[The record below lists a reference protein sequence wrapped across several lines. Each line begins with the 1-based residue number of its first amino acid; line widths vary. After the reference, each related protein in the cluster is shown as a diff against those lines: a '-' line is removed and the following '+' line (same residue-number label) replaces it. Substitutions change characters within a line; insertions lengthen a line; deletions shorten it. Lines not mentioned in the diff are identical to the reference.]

1 VAVTS
6 GDVMPASEVVGPR
19 VVSAVVAEVPA
30 DRLPYGQVVS
40 AMQRVSRGD
49 RARDVASVLLRGGR
63 LAWAFIG
70 VCVAF
75 VIVTSAL
82 AVTSSVVLLLFLAVV
97 LAILLRPIVVWLRR
111 HRVPTALGAIA
122 VVVTLVIAT
131 VAFVWLVIV
140 GIAREWD
147 EIVGQ
152 IQAALTELGI
162 DESAST
168 TITQALEG
176 LAPLIAVG
184 FVAVVVASIDTISG
198 LIAGAVL
205 GVLILYYLLKEG
217 GRFLRAVEQRMLPGR
232 ADQLGF
238 FASDA
243 ATVMRKYWLGRT
255 IVSAVVA
262 TVVGVAAA
270 VMGLPMVPTIT
281 VVTFVGGY
289 IPYIGAFIG
298 GALAVVVAIAE
309 DGLAAGIVMLLV
321 VLVANLVVENMVDPH
336 VTGRTLRVHPLVV
349 LLVTTT
355 GGVLGGL
362 IGLMMAVPMT
372 VIAVR
377 LVRYLE
383 AAFDDDLGR
392 HVSADASTISVD
404 GGSPG

>member
-1 VAVTS
+1 MAVTS

-82 AVTSSVVLLLFLAVV
+82 AVTSSVVLPLFLAVV

-404 GGSPG
+404 GGSPD